1 MTTDAN
7 IGNIRPIKIEEEMRT
22 SYLDYAMSVIVA
34 RALPSAQDG
43 LKPVQRRIL
52 YAFHEQGIRPGSRYK
67 KSAGVVG
74 EVMKSYHPHGD
85 SAIYD
90 AMVRMAQDFSLR
102 YPLIDGQGNYGSVD
116 GDPPAAMR
124 YTEARLAA
132 IADEMLADIDKETV
146 DFAPNYDDSTTEPLL
161 LPARLPN
168 LLVNGASGIAVGMA
182 TNIPPHNLNEI
193 CDAIVELIDSPETT
207 IEELSEIVKGPDFPT
222 GGIIYRM
229 RSEREYDA
237 DGNKKDVLRDAIK
250 QIYNDGRGRIVM
262 QARTH
267 VEEAARGNK
276 MQIIVSELPFQV
288 NKAALVERIA
298 NLVRNKKVDGISD
311 LRDESDRHGMRIVI
325 ELSRTG
331 QPRSVLN
338 SLYKHTA
345 MRSTFPVNMLALVD
359 GQPRVINLKA
369 ALEQYISFRQDV
381 IRRRTEFDLGKAR
394 DRDHILQGLIKALD
408 KLDQVIKTIRG
419 AQSAEKAKDALMA
432 RPFDL
437 TEIQA
442 QAVLDMQLRRLARL
456 ERQKIEEEHQELI
469 KLIAELEDLLANP
482 RKIDLLI
489 REDVEQLKE
498 KYGDDRRTQ
507 IVAQVAEQ
515 YSEED
520 LVAHQEVV
528 ITLSHRGY
536 IKRLP
541 LETYR
546 PQLRGGRGIAG
557 MGTREADAVH
567 RLVVADTHD
576 SLLFFTDRGR
586 VFQLRA
592 FEVPDASRQ
601 AKGLPLINVIE
612 IDQAEQVTAVV
623 AARDFEKD
631 AMVLGTRMG
640 EVKKTPLSEFASV
653 RRSGLIAMDLESK
666 DVLVSAKLA
675 HEDDDVVFVTSDG
688 QSVRFPV
695 KELRSASRGSG
706 GVRGIKLGKGATAVS
721 LEVASAGDQLLTL
734 TTFGAGKRTPIEE
747 YPKHHRGGSGV
758 ITFKINDSTGA
769 VVAARMVKDSQELIV
784 ISKDG
789 IVLRTRM
796 DGISIQGRSTQ
807 GVAVIKV
814 AEGDSVGSVATI
826 EMALE
831 QGAATAEGPVQKSLP
846 GAEGP
851 SDNGKSGSAKQ
862 TAPKAKRSG
871 DGKTQAKRMPRQ
883 SLKAAPKAKR
893 PSTGKARPKTQ
904 AKRMPR
910 QSLKAAPKAKRP
922 STGKARPKT
931 QAKRTPRQS
940 LKAAAKAKRPS
951 TGKAKPKTQAK
962 RTPRQ
967 SLKAA
972 AKAKRPST
980 GKAKP
985 KTQAKGTLSKS
996 SKAALSK
1003 ADAAMRKAQP
1013 KTQAKGTLSKSSKAA
1028 FSKADAAM
1036 KKADAVLRKTK
1047 MNGRKPDASKRSEK

>member
-1 MTTDAN
+1 MTTNGNSN
-7 IGNIRPIKIEEEMRT
+7 IGTIRPVKIEEEMRT

-52 YAFHEQGIRPGSRYK
+52 YAFPEQGIRAGTRYPK
-67 KSAGVVG
+67 TVGVVG

-90 AMVRMAQDFSLR
+90 AMVRMAQDWTLR
-102 YPLIDGQGNYGSVD
+102 YPLVDPQGNFGSVD

-124 YTEARLAA
+124 YTEARLSV
-132 IADEMLADIDKETV
+132 IATEMLADIDRETV
-146 DFAPNYDDSTTEPLL
+146 DFVPNFDDSTREPVV
-161 LPARLPN
+161 LPGRLPN

-193 CDAIVELIDSPETT
+193 CDAIIKLLDAPETT
-207 IEELSEIVKGPDFPT
+207 TDELSEIVKGPDFPT

-229 RSEREYDA
+229 RSEKEYDA
-237 DGNKKDVLRDAIK
+237 DGNRTEVLRDAVK
-250 QIYNDGRGRIVM
+250 QTYGDGRGRIVM

-267 VEEAARGNK
+267 VEEAARGNR
-276 MQIIVSELPFQV
+276 MQIIVTELPFQV
-288 NKAALVERIA
+288 NKASLVERIA
-298 NLVRNKKVDGISD
+298 GLVRNKKVDGISD

-331 QPRSVLN
+331 QPQAVLN

-359 GQPRVINLKA
+359 GQPRVINLKV
-369 ALEQYISFRQDV
+369 ALEQYIIFRREV
-381 IRRRTEFDLGKAR
+381 IRRRTEFDLRKAQE
-394 DRDHILQGLIKALD
+394 RDHILQGLIKALD
-408 KLDQVIKTIRG
+408 KLDAVIKTIRA
-419 AQSAEKAKDALMA
+419 AQSADKAKDALMA
-432 RPFDL
+432 KPFNL

-456 ERQKIEEEHQELI
+456 ERQKIEEEHQELL
-469 KLIAELEDLLANP
+469 KLIAELEDLLAHP
-482 RKIDLLI
+482 AKIDGLI
-489 REDVEQLKE
+489 KEDQLELKE

-520 LVAHQEVV
+520 LIAHQEVV
-528 ITLSHRGY
+528 ITLSQRGY

-601 AKGLPLINVIE
+601 AKGLPLINLIE
-612 IDQAEQVTAVV
+612 IEQTEQVTAVV

-631 AMVLGTRMG
+631 AMVLGTKFG
-640 EVKKTPLSEFASV
+640 EVKRTKLSDFSSV
-653 RRSGLIAMDLESK
+653 RRSGLIAMDLEK
-666 DVLVSAKLA
+666 NDVLVSAKLA
-675 HEDDDVVFVTSDG
+675 HDDDDVVFVSSDG

-695 KELRSASRGSG
+695 AELRSASRASG
-706 GVRGIKLGKGATAVS
+706 GVRGIKLAKNATGVS
-721 LEVASAGDQLLTL
+721 MEIASAGDQLMTL
-734 TTFGAGKRTPIEE
+734 TEFGAGKRTPIEE
-747 YPKHHRGGSGV
+747 YPRHHRGGSGV
-758 ITFKINDSTGA
+758 ITFKVSDHTGP

-784 ISKDG
+784 ISQDG

-807 GVAVIKV
+807 GVAVISV
-814 AEGDSVGSVATI
+814 GEGDRVGSVATI
-826 EMALE
+826 EMAPE
-831 QGAATAEGPVQKSLP
+831 QGAATAEGPASDTASDTASVTPADAEPDKKTSKK
-846 GAEGP
+846 GA
-851 SDNGKSGSAKQ
+851 
-862 TAPKAKRSG
+862 
-871 DGKTQAKRMPRQ
+871 
-883 SLKAAPKAKR
+883 
-893 PSTGKARPKTQ
+893 
-904 AKRMPR
+904 
-910 QSLKAAPKAKRP
+910 
-922 STGKARPKT
+922 
-931 QAKRTPRQS
+931 
-940 LKAAAKAKRPS
+940 
-951 TGKAKPKTQAK
+951 
-962 RTPRQ
+962 
-967 SLKAA
+967 
-972 AKAKRPST
+972 
-980 GKAKP
+980 
-985 KTQAKGTLSKS
+985 
-996 SKAALSK
+996 KAALGK
-1003 ADAAMRKAQP
+1003 ADAAMRKADETIK
-1013 KTQAKGTLSKSSKAA
+1013 KTSSNGRDSKSSK
-1028 FSKADAAM
+1028 
-1036 KKADAVLRKTK
+1036 
-1047 MNGRKPDASKRSEK
+1047 